1 MAARTKS
8 IHRACLGAV
17 LLGALAA
24 GCSDESAEK
33 FVSSARNYIEKKE
46 YASAVIELK
55 SALQKAPQNG
65 EARYL
70 MGEALLKSGDFAR
83 AEIELR
89 KARDLNFSSELVYP
103 ALARALIGQGEIK
116 KALSELEGR
125 QFSGVSAAEV
135 DSLRGD
141 AYLSLGEPEK
151 AKQSYSAALQGK
163 PDDVHPRLGLA
174 RIAAIQADLPKAI
187 SIIED
192 TLARAPKSAAALEL
206 KGDLLNYQ
214 GKIAEASA
222 AFAQAVAAEPT
233 RLSARLKLFE
243 LLIRQK
249 KVDEAQAQVDEFRKL
264 SPGNPLNHY
273 FNAVLALENGQPEKA
288 RDEVQQVLKVVPDN
302 IQSLYLAGQ
311 AAIRLN
317 APVQA
322 AEYARRVLQQVPA
335 HLDARRL
342 LVVSELKLGKT
353 KQAAENLKPLLPF
366 AQDNSGISALAG
378 EVLLANG
385 DQRKAAEYY
394 ERAVALEERNA
405 SLHARLGAVR
415 LAGGDRD
422 GAIKELELAAS
433 LNPGGPEGAE
443 RSLVL
448 IYLSRNEPEKA
459 LAVAQ
464 TLVKNRPGDPQGPF
478 LEALVHVAR
487 RDFRQARKAFDR
499 SVAIKPDY
507 MPAIRSL
514 AVLDLQDK
522 NPKAARG
529 RYEKILEKEPG
540 NEQALL
546 ELAAIQRASGVD
558 ASQVNQTLER
568 AVAANPGSAN
578 SRLALINARLR
589 SGNFAA
595 ALTAAQE
602 ARAALPNEPRILEAL
617 GAAQQAAGEHA
628 QAVATFERLATMLPD
643 SAAPLKSLAAVHSM
657 VKEYDSA
664 IAALR
669 KAAEIAPDDV
679 GIQQSIANLYVTSG
693 RPEQG
698 LAQARAMR
706 ENTKTVTVAYVLEGD
721 IRMSQKQW
729 SEAAAAYRKGLEHA
743 SANGIVLRLYT
754 ALEKQGKKAEA
765 KALTEDW
772 LKKHPDDA
780 LVRLFVADRALQEN
794 DVTAA
799 IRGYKSILAE
809 HPNTIAALNN
819 LAVASQRAK
828 DPQAVVYAEQALA
841 LAPNSAAVLDTLG
854 WILVERG
861 ELARALELL
870 ARATDAAPTD
880 PRVRLHFA
888 EALLKNGQRDAAR
901 KELEAIVNGQYDA
914 AARDKASALLK
925 SM

>member
-1 MAARTKS
+1 M
-8 IHRACLGAV
+8 V
-17 LLGALAA
+17 LFGALIA
-24 GCSDESAEK
+24 GCTNESAET
-33 FVSSARNYIEKKE
+33 FIGSARSYIDKQD
-46 YASAVIELK
+46 YAAAVIELK
-55 SALQKAPQNG
+55 SALQKEPQNG

-70 MGEALLKSGDFAR
+70 LGEALLKSGDFAR

-89 KARDLNFSSELVYP
+89 KARDLNFSAELVYP

-125 QFSGVSAAEV
+125 EFSGASAAEV

-141 AYLSLGEPEK
+141 AYLALGEVEK
-151 AKQSYSAALQGK
+151 SKQSYSAALQAK

-174 RIAAIQADLPKAI
+174 RIAAIQADLPKAY
-187 SIIED
+187 SIIDE
-192 TLARAPKSAAALEL
+192 TLEKAPKSAAALEL

-214 GKIAEASA
+214 GRIAEASA
-222 AFAQAVAAEPT
+222 AFGQAVAAEPA

-243 LLIRQK
+243 LLVRQR
-249 KVDEAQAQVDEFRKL
+249 KVAEAQAQVDEFKSL
-264 SPGNPLNHY
+264 SPRNPLNHY

-288 RDEVQQVLKVVPDN
+288 RDEVQQVLKVFPEN

-317 APVQA
+317 APAQA
-322 AEYARRVLQQVPA
+322 AEYARRVLQQVPP

-353 KQAAENLKPLLPF
+353 KQAAEDLKPLLPF
-366 AQDNSGISALAG
+366 AQENAGISALAG
-378 EVLLANG
+378 EVFLANG
-385 DQRKAAEYY
+385 DQRRAAEYY
-394 ERAVALEERNA
+394 ERAVALEKGNA

-415 LAGGDRD
+415 VAKGDRD
-422 GAIKELELAAS
+422 GAIKDLELAAS
-433 LNPGGPEGAE
+433 LNPGGAEGAE

-448 IYLSRNEPEKA
+448 IYLSKKEPEKA
-459 LAVAQ
+459 LTVAQ
-464 TLVKNRPGDPQGPF
+464 NLVKNRPGDPQGPF
-478 LEALVHVAR
+478 LEALVHVSR
-487 RDFRQARKAFDR
+487 RDFTQARQALER

-507 MPAIRSL
+507 MPAVRSL

-529 RYEKILEKEPG
+529 RYDRILEKDPG

-546 ELAAIQRASGVD
+546 DLAAILRASGVD
-558 ASQVNQTLER
+558 AREVNQTLER
-568 AVAANPGSAN
+568 AVSANPASAT

-589 SGNFAA
+589 SGNYAE

-602 ARAALPNEPRILEAL
+602 ARAALPNDPRILEAL

-643 SAAPLKSLAAVHSM
+643 SAAPLKSLAAVHASA
-657 VKEYDSA
+657 KEYDGA

-669 KAAEIAPDDV
+669 KAAEVAPDDV
-679 GIQQSIANLYVTSG
+679 SIQQSIANLYVTSG

-706 ENTKTVTVAYVLEGD
+706 DNPKTVTVAYVLEGD

-729 SEAAAAYRKGLEHA
+729 SEAAAAYRKGLEH
-743 SANGIVLRLYT
+743 SSVNGILLRLYA

-765 KALTEDW
+765 KALTDDW

-794 DVTAA
+794 DVNAA
-799 IRGYKSILAE
+799 IRGYKAILAD

-888 EALLKNGQRDAAR
+888 QALLKNGQRDAAR
-901 KELEAIVNGQYDA
+901 KELEAIANGRYEA
-914 AARDKASALLK
+914 AARDQAAALLK